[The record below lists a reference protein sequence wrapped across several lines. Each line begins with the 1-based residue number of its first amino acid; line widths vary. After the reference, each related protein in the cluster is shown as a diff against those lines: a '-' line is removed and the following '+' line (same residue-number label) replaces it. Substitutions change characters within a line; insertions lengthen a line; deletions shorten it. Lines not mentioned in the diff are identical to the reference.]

1 MTQSTQASNQASNQ
15 SHIEARTRHVPH
27 GIVTAHPVFAD
38 KAEGSFLWDV
48 EGRRYIDFVGGIGV
62 QNIGHNHPK
71 VVEAVRRQLGRVTH
85 AAFQVVGYDVYVELA
100 ARLNQLVG
108 GNEHYKTLFATTGAE
123 AVENAVKIARA
134 YRNVPG
140 IIAFR
145 GGFHGRTLLGS
156 TLTGIST
163 PYKQNF
169 GPLAGD
175 VYHTP
180 YPDEFRGFSGADAIR
195 ALEDLFATQIA
206 PDRVAAIILE
216 PVQGD
221 GGFLPAG
228 NEFLRALRA
237 LTQKHGIVL
246 ILDEIQAGFGRTGK
260 MFGFQHAGI
269 QPDLVTVAKSLAGGV
284 PLSGVVGRAEIMDAP
299 APGGLGGTYG
309 GNPLACAAALAVLD
323 LFEEEQVLASA
334 HALGETLRAGL
345 DQLAR
350 EFPAIGT
357 VRGVG
362 AMLALEFVKDGDPFQ
377 PEAGFAQGV
386 IDRCREGG
394 LLVIKCGVHRNTVR
408 LLAPLNTSVETAQE
422 ALEILRA
429 AIALTSDQ
437 AR

>member
-1 MTQSTQASNQASNQ
+1 MTQSNQA
-15 SHIEARTRHVPH
+15 HIAARTQHVPH
-27 GIVTAHPVFAD
+27 GVVTAHPIFAD

-62 QNIGHNHPK
+62 QNIGHNHHK

-100 ARLNQLVG
+100 ARLNKLVG
-108 GNEHYKTLFATTGAE
+108 GAEHYKTLFATTGAE

-156 TLTGIST
+156 TLTGMST

-228 NEFLRALRA
+228 NEFLRSLRA

-269 QPDLVTVAKSLAGGV
+269 QPDLVTVAKSLAGGM

-299 APGGLGGTYG
+299 APGGLGGTYA

-323 LFEEEQVLASA
+323 LFEEEQLLASA

-350 EFPAIGT
+350 EFKAIGT

-362 AMLALEFVKDGDPFQ
+362 AMLALEFVKDSDPFQ
-377 PEAGFAQGV
+377 PDATFAQAV
-386 IDRCREGG
+386 IDRCRERG
-394 LLVIKCGVHRNTVR
+394 LLVIKCGVHRNNVR
-408 LLAPLNTSVETAQE
+408 LLAPLNTSAETAQE

-429 AIALTSDQ
+429 AIAQTSDE

>member
-1 MTQSTQASNQASNQ
+1 MTQSNQDLIAFRTQ
-15 SHIEARTRHVPH
+15 HVPH
-27 GIVTAHPVFAD
+27 GIVTAHPIFAD
-38 KAEGSFLWDV
+38 RAEGSYLWDV

-62 QNIGHNHPK
+62 QNIGHNHPRI
-71 VVEAVRRQLGRVTH
+71 VEAVRKQLGRVTH
-85 AAFQVVGYDVYVELA
+85 AAFQVVGYDCYVELA
-100 ARLNQLVG
+100 ARLNKLVG
-108 GNEHYKTLFATTGAE
+108 GTAQYKTLFATTGAE
-123 AVENAVKIARA
+123 AVENAIKIARA

-140 IIAFR
+140 VIAFR
-145 GGFHGRTLLGS
+145 GGFHGRTLLGT
-156 TLTGIST
+156 TLTGISA

-169 GPLAGD
+169 GPLAGE

-180 YPDEFRGFSGADAIR
+180 YPDAFRGISSADAIR

-221 GGFLPAG
+221 GGFIPAG
-228 NEFLRALRA
+228 SEFLRALRT
-237 LTQKHGIVL
+237 LTEKHGIVL

-260 MFGFQHAGI
+260 TFGFQHAGI
-269 QPDLVTVAKSLAGGV
+269 QPDLVTVAKSLAGGL

-299 APGGLGGTYG
+299 AAGGLGGTYG

-323 LFEEEQVLASA
+323 VFEEEQLLAKA
-334 HALGETLRAGL
+334 HGLGETLRAGL
-345 DQLAR
+345 EQLAR

-357 VRGVG
+357 VRGLG
-362 AMLALEFVKDGDPFQ
+362 PMLALEFVKNGDPFQ
-377 PEAGFAQGV
+377 PDAAFAQAV

-408 LLAPLNTSVETAQE
+408 LLAPLNTSLETAQE

-429 AIALTSDQ
+429 AIALSNNAEQ
-437 AR
+437 

>member
-1 MTQSTQASNQASNQ
+1 MSQTNQAYIAARNQ
-15 SHIEARTRHVPH
+15 HVPQ
-27 GIVTAHPVFAD
+27 GVVTAHPLFAQ
-38 KAEGSFLWDV
+38 KAEGAYLWDV

-71 VVEAVRRQLGRVTH
+71 IVAAVRQQLERVTH

-100 ARLNQLVG
+100 ARLNRLVG
-108 GNEHYKTLFATTGAE
+108 GNEPYKSLFVTTGAE
-123 AVENAVKIARA
+123 AVENAIKIARA

-140 IIAFR
+140 VIAFR

-156 TLTGIST
+156 TLTGMSA

-169 GPLAGD
+169 GLATD
-175 VYHTP
+175 IYHTP
-180 YPDEFRGFSGADAIR
+180 YPDPYRGFDAAAAIR

-206 PDRVAAIILE
+206 PERVAAIILE

-228 NEFLRALRA
+228 TEFLQALRA
-237 LTQKHGIVL
+237 LTQRHGIVL

-269 QPDLVTVAKSLAGGV
+269 QPDLVTVAKSLAGGL

-299 APGGLGGTYG
+299 APGGLGGTYA

-323 LFEEEQVLASA
+323 VFEQDNLLD
-334 HALGETLRAGL
+334 HAARTGELLRAGL
-345 DQLAR
+345 ESLAR
-350 EFPAIGT
+350 DFSAIGT

-362 AMLALEFVKDGDPFQ
+362 PMLALEFVRNADPFQ
-377 PEAGFAQGV
+377 PDAALAQAV
-386 IDRCREGG
+386 IDACRERG

-408 LLAPLNTSVETAQE
+408 LLAPLNTEPDTVAQ
-422 ALEILRA
+422 ALIILRD
-429 AIALTSDQ
+429 AIGACIN
-437 AR
+437 APA